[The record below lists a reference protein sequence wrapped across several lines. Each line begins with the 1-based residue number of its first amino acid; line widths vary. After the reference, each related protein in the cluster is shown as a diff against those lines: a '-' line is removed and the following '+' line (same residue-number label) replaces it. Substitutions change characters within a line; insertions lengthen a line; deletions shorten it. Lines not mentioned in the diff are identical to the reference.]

1 MSSRGL
7 LTIDDY
13 LAVIGVLFP
22 DFFIDLYRAGVFES
36 LLALFS
42 KFFSEPLSFLE
53 FKFGRNFYLSAFF
66 YLVAGDLRF
75 GKGALEFLAL
85 SFSSGYD
92 SRAVVVFLG
101 ARIWDLCI
109 CMSGLLLLDIGPF
122 IAIG

>member
-7 LTIDDY
+7 LPIDDY

-36 LLALFS
+36 LALFS

-53 FKFGRNFYLSAFF
+53 FKFGRSFYLSAFF

-75 GKGALEFLAL
+75 GRGALEFFAL
-85 SFSSGYD
+85 SSSSGYD

-101 ARIWDLCI
+101 ACIWDLCI
-109 CMSGLLLLDIGPF
+109 YISGLLLLDIMPF
-122 IAIG
+122 IATG